1 MRNLIVI
8 TGATGSGKTSL
19 AIDVARRLGCDIISA
34 DSRQIYKGIP
44 VVTAAPT
51 PEELAAVPHHF
62 VAALPL
68 DATYSAADFESDVM
82 QLLPRLWSE
91 GDYAVMCGGSMMY
104 VDAVCNGI
112 DLLPT
117 ISPEVRR
124 RVLDI
129 YADGGLEAVRA
140 ILSNLDPE
148 GYHRVD
154 PLNPRRNIHA
164 VEICLESGVPASSLL
179 TGSRKQ
185 RDFNIIKTYID
196 LPREELFARINARV
210 GKMVEL
216 GLEAEAR
223 SVYHLRHLNSLN
235 TVGLKEMFAY
245 FDGTMDFD
253 TAVARI
259 AKNTRVY
266 AKKQLTWLK
275 RDPTAIPVASAA
287 DILAMIMSRWKV

>member
-1 MRNLIVI
+1 MKTLIVI

-19 AIDVARRLGCDIISA
+19 AIDLARRLGCHIISA

-44 VVTAAPT
+44 IVTAAPSR
-51 PEELAAVPHHF
+51 EQLAAVPHHF
-62 VAALPL
+62 VGMLPL
-68 DATYSAADFESDVM
+68 DAAYSAADYESDVM
-82 QLLPRLWSE
+82 QLLPRLWAK
-91 GDYAVMCGGSMMY
+91 GDFAVMCGGSMMY

-117 ISPEVRR
+117 ISPEVRQ
-124 RVLDI
+124 RVLGI
-129 YADGGLEAVRA
+129 YADGGLAAVRA
-140 ILSNLDPE
+140 VLSNLDPA
-148 GYHRVD
+148 GYERVD

-164 VEICLESGVPASSLL
+164 VEICLQSGRPASSML
-179 TGSRKQ
+179 TGQRKH
-185 RDFNIIKTYID
+185 RDFNIIKVFID
-196 LPREELFARINARV
+196 MPREELFARINTRV
-210 GKMVEL
+210 DMMLHE

-235 TVGLKEMFAY
+235 TVGLKEMFAC
-245 FDGTMDFD
+245 FDGQMDFG

-275 RDPTAIPVASAA
+275 KDTSARPVKTAA
-287 DILAMIMSRWKV
+287 DILAMLF

>member
-1 MRNLIVI
+1 MKNLIVI

-19 AIDVARRLGCDIISA
+19 SIELAKKLGCHIISA

-44 VVTAAPT
+44 VVTAAPD
-51 PEELAAVPHHF
+51 PEQLAAVPHHF
-62 VAALPL
+62 VATLPL

-82 QLLPRLWSE
+82 QLLPRLWTY

-117 ISPEVRR
+117 ISPEVRQ
-124 RVLDI
+124 RVLGI
-129 YADGGLEAVRA
+129 YNDGGLEAVRA
-140 ILSNLDPE
+140 LLSNLDPE
-148 GYHRVD
+148 SYDRVD
-154 PLNPRRNIHA
+154 PMNPRRNIHA
-164 VEICLESGVPASSLL
+164 VEICLQSGCPASSLL
-179 TGSRKQ
+179 TGRKKQ
-185 RDFNIIKTYID
+185 RDFNILKVYINM
-196 LPREELFARINARV
+196 PRQELFGRINARV
-210 GKMVEL
+210 GMMVEH
-216 GLEAEAR
+216 GLETEAR

-235 TVGLKEMFAY
+235 TVGLKEMFAF
-245 FDGTMDFD
+245 FDGLMDFD

-275 RDPTAIPVASAA
+275 RDTTARAVTSAD
-287 DILAMIMSRWKV
+287 DIIALL